1 MLQNNNVKICRKLV
15 RREMQFHRGFSILLI
30 TTVTLACML
39 YTFSFSLGSLV
50 YDGFIYSYRTIYGSD
65 SHIICYGLSDVQT
78 AALSRH
84 AAVKDAAVLSPV
96 GVLSDEMLENR
107 NVYLAEYS
115 EKWAQETASKPL
127 YGRMPLEKDEI
138 ALDEITLNSLL
149 VPHEIGAEVFLTWMP
164 EEGGGEQAGAFR
176 LCGWWENHTGET
188 DSCAWISGETAAKL
202 GADAPGHKILG
213 LTLYLPGDLEKQ
225 AESIFSDL
233 GMQDVA
239 YTTNLAYNR
248 AREAYADDKAGE
260 FYRLNL
266 IVVLCGILMLYNIL
280 RLSVRQNLRFYG
292 RVKSLGMTP
301 RQIRVLAAD
310 RAAVLTLP
318 GLLPGWLLGFLLCA
332 ALAPYVVVGMEENP
346 AFFFFRLW
354 PFLGSALLTWGTV
367 LTACLLPM
375 CFAAKSTP
383 AEAMRFVGGRTKVKK
398 MPKKKGRTPVTI
410 GRMAF
415 MGLSMHRGPSM
426 LAALSLLLSLTIL
439 CCVWTMG
446 ISYDEEKY
454 LDGMA
459 LSDYQ
464 IPDAS
469 AAYTIQRYNQK
480 SRSISTEMLK
490 ALREHPAVTDIG
502 TVSTMEVPMYAGEE
516 ERAPIVETF
525 EGADEDGVVRKTR
538 MADDPDW
545 MAGYENMRESGTYTG
560 IVTGVDGLALDAALS
575 RDIFIEGA
583 FSEEAFDTGKYVI
596 AAGADSSL
604 LRTTPPA
611 GSKVV
616 ICGREFEIMAAVPYE
631 SSLFSG
637 ADSRQAQFNV
647 TYYVPAGV
655 FDELFP
661 EHGIRSV
668 MINIDQSRKDAFE
681 AFLSDIL
688 CGTGIVTTSVSD
700 YRWYF
705 RNALFHRCIIPLF
718 VGAVML
724 FIGTLNFA
732 NVLAAGVF
740 VRKKEFAVY
749 ESLGMTKGQLGRM
762 LLAEGMFRCGAM
774 LLLLIPGVFSAVW
787 LWGRWWLAH
796 TNTWCVTWRFSL
808 LPLWV
813 FLPVL
818 LAAALAVPL
827 YFLRAVTRESVTQRL
842 GTVE

>member
-1 MLQNNNVKICRKLV
+1 MLT
-15 RREMQFHRGFSILLI
+15 GI
-30 TTVTLACML
+30 T
-39 YTFSFSLGSLV
+39 
-50 YDGFIYSYRTIYGSD
+50 R
-65 SHIICYGLSDVQT
+65 
-78 AALSRH
+78 
-84 AAVKDAAVLSPV
+84 V
-96 GVLSDEMLENR
+96 G
-107 NVYLAEYS
+107 
-115 EKWAQETASKPL
+115 K
-127 YGRMPLEKDEI
+127 
-138 ALDEITLNSLL
+138 
-149 VPHEIGAEVFLTWMP
+149 
-164 EEGGGEQAGAFR
+164 
-176 LCGWWENHTGET
+176 
-188 DSCAWISGETAAKL
+188 
-202 GADAPGHKILG
+202 
-213 LTLYLPGDLEKQ
+213 
-225 AESIFSDL
+225 ESIFSDL
-233 GMQDVA
+233 GMRDIA
-239 YTTNLAYNR
+239 YTTNLAYNQ
-248 AREAYADDKAGE
+248 ARETYAGDKAEE

-280 RLSVRQNLRFYG
+280 RLSVRQNIRFYG

-310 RAAVLTLP
+310 RAAALTLP
-318 GLLPGWLLGFLLCA
+318 GLLPGWLLGFSLCA

-346 AFFFFRLW
+346 AFFFFQIW
-354 PFLGSALLTWGTV
+354 PFGGSALFTWGTV
-367 LTACLLPM
+367 LTACLLPIRS
-375 CFAAKSTP
+375 AAKNTP
-383 AEAMRFVGGRTKVKK
+383 AEAMRFVGGRKK
-398 MPKKKGRTPVTI
+398 IKKKTKGKVQRPVTI

-415 MGLSMHRGPSM
+415 MGLSMHRGQSV
-426 LAALSLLLSLTIL
+426 LAALSLFLSLTIL
-439 CCVWTMG
+439 CCAWTMG
-446 ISYDEEKY
+446 VSYDEEKY

-469 AAYTIQRYNQK
+469 AVYAIQRYNQK
-480 SRSISTEMLK
+480 SRSITSEIIR

-502 TVSTMEVPMYAGEE
+502 IVCTMEVPMYAGED

-525 EGADEDGVVRKTR
+525 EGEDENGVVRKTH

-545 MAGYENMRESGTYTG
+545 MAGYENMRESGAYTG
-560 IVTGVDGLALDAALS
+560 IVTGVDGLALKAALS

-596 AAGADSSL
+596 AAGADSSF

-616 ICGREFEIMAAVPYE
+616 ICGREFEIMASVPYE

-637 ADSRQAQFNV
+637 EDSRQAQFNV
-647 TYYVPAGV
+647 TYYVPVSV

-668 MINIDQSRKDAFE
+668 LVNIDSDRKDAFE

-688 CGTGIVTTSVSD
+688 RDTGIVTTSVSD

-705 RNALFHRCIIPLF
+705 RNALFHRCVIPLF

-740 VRKKEFAVY
+740 VRKEEFAVY
-749 ESLGMTKGQLGRM
+749 ESLGMTKGQLGRI

-774 LLLLIPGVFSAVW
+774 LLLLIPGIFSAVW

-796 TNTWCVTWRFSL
+796 TNTWCVTWHFSL
-808 LPLWV
+808 MPLWV
-813 FLPVL
+813 FLPML

-827 YFLRAVTRESVTQRL
+827 YFLKSVTRESVTQRL
-842 GTVE
+842 RTAE

>member
-1 MLQNNNVKICRKLV
+1 
-15 RREMQFHRGFSILLI
+15 MQFHRGFSILLI
-30 TTVTLACML
+30 TTVTLVCML
-39 YTFSFSLGSLV
+39 YTFSFALGSLV
-50 YDGFIYSYRTIYGSD
+50 YDGFIYSYRIMYGSD

-96 GVLSDEMLENR
+96 GMLSDEMLENR
-107 NVYLAEYS
+107 AVYLAEYS
-115 EKWAQETASKPL
+115 EKWAKETDSVPL

-138 ALDEITLNSLL
+138 ALDGITLNSLL
-149 VPHEIGAEVFLTWMP
+149 VPREIGAEVFLRWMP
-164 EEGGGEQAGAFR
+164 EEGGEVRAGSFR

-188 DSCAWISGETAAKL
+188 DSCAWISKEAAAKL
-202 GADAPGHKILG
+202 GADAPGQKILG
-213 LTLYLPGDLEKQ
+213 LTLYLPGDLDKQ

-233 GMQDVA
+233 EMENVT
-239 YTTNLAYNR
+239 YTTNLAYNK
-248 AREAYADDKAGE
+248 AREAYAGDKAGE

-280 RLSVRQNLRFYG
+280 RLSVRQNIRFYG

-310 RAAVLTLP
+310 RAAALTLP
-318 GLLPGWLLGFLLCA
+318 GLLPGWILGFSLCA
-332 ALAPYVVVGMEENP
+332 ALAPYVVVGMEDNP
-346 AFFFFRLW
+346 AFFFFRIW
-354 PFLGSALLTWGTV
+354 PFLGSTLLTWGTV

-375 CFAAKSTP
+375 RFAAKSTP
-383 AEAMRFVGGRTKVKK
+383 AEAMRFVGGRTKAKK
-398 MPKKKGRTPVTI
+398 MSKKKERTPVTI
-410 GRMAF
+410 RRMAF
-415 MGLSMHRGPSM
+415 MGLSMHRGQSV
-426 LAALSLLLSLTIL
+426 LAALSLFLSLTIL

-446 ISYDEEKY
+446 VSYDEEKY
-454 LDGMA
+454 LEGMA
-459 LSDYQ
+459 LCDYQ

-469 AAYTIQRYNQK
+469 AVYTIQRYNQK
-480 SRSISTEMLK
+480 GRSITPEIME

-502 TVSTMEVPMYAGEE
+502 TVCTMEVPMYAGEE
-516 ERAPIVETF
+516 ERAPIVATF
-525 EGADEDGVVRKTR
+525 EGEDENGVVRKTR

-545 MAGYENMRESGTYTG
+545 MAGYENMREYGTYTG
-560 IVTGVDGLALDAALS
+560 IVTGVDGLALEAALS

-583 FSEEAFDTGKYVI
+583 FSEEAFATGKYVI

-616 ICGREFEIMAAVPYE
+616 ICGREFEIMASVPYE

-637 ADSRQAQFNV
+637 EDSRQAQFNV
-647 TYYVPAGV
+647 TYYVPSGV
-655 FDELFP
+655 FEELFP
-661 EHGIRSV
+661 KHGIRSV
-668 MINIDQSRKDAFE
+668 LVNIDQNRKEAFE
-681 AFLSDIL
+681 AFLSDL
-688 CGTGIVTTSVSD
+688 LRGTGIAITSLSD

-705 RNALFHRCIIPLF
+705 RNALFHRYVIPLF

-732 NVLAAGVF
+732 NVLAAGVL

-749 ESLGMTKGQLGRM
+749 ESLGMTKDQLGKM
-762 LLAEGMFRCGAM
+762 LLTEGMFRCGAM
-774 LLLLIPGVFSAVW
+774 LLLLVPGVFSATW
-787 LWGRWWLAH
+787 FWGRWWLAH
-796 TNTWCVTWRFSL
+796 TNTWCVTWHFSL
-808 LPLWV
+808 MPLWV
-813 FLPVL
+813 YLPVL

-842 GTVE
+842 GTTE

>member
-1 MLQNNNVKICRKLV
+1 MLQNKNLKICRKLV
-15 RREMQFHRGFSILLI
+15 RREMQFHKGLSILLI
-30 TTVTLACML
+30 TTVTLVCML
-39 YTFSFSLGSLV
+39 YTFSFALGSLV
-50 YDGFIYSYRTIYGSD
+50 YDGFIYSYRIMYGSD
-65 SHIICYGLSDVQT
+65 SHIICYSLSDVQA

-84 AAVKDAAVLSPV
+84 AAVKDTAVLSPV
-96 GVLSDEMLENR
+96 GVLSDKMLENR
-107 NVYLAEYS
+107 TVRLAEFS
-115 EKWAQETASKPL
+115 EKWARETDSVPI
-127 YGRMPLEKDEI
+127 YGRTPLEKDEI

-149 VPHEIGAEVFLTWMP
+149 IPHEIGAEVFLAWRP
-164 EEGGGEQAGAFR
+164 EEGGEEQSGVFR

-188 DSCAWISGETAAKL
+188 DSCAWISREAAAEL
-202 GADAPGHKILG
+202 GADASGYKILG
-213 LTLYLPGDLEKQ
+213 LTLYLPGDLKEQ

-233 GMQDVA
+233 GMRDIA

-248 AREAYADDKAGE
+248 AREAYAGGKAGE

-280 RLSVRQNLRFYG
+280 RLSARQNIRFYG

-301 RQIRVLAAD
+301 RQIRVLATG
-310 RAAVLTLP
+310 RAAALTVP
-318 GLLPGWLLGFLLCA
+318 GLLPGWILGFSLCA
-332 ALAPYVVVGMEENP
+332 AFAPYVVVGMEENP
-346 AFFFFRLW
+346 AFYFFRIW
-354 PFLGSALLTWGTV
+354 PFLGSALLTWATV
-367 LTACLLPM
+367 LVACLLPIRST
-375 CFAAKSTP
+375 AKKTP
-383 AEAMRFVGGRTKVKK
+383 AEAMRFTGGGTKAKR
-398 MPKKKGRTPVTI
+398 MPKKKGRRPVTI
-410 GRMAF
+410 RRMAF
-415 MGLSMHRGPSM
+415 MGLSMHRGQSA

-459 LSDYQ
+459 LCDYQ

-469 AAYTIQRYNQK
+469 AVYTIQRYNQK
-480 SRSISTEMLK
+480 SRSITPEILK

-502 TVSTMEVPMYAGEE
+502 IVCTMEVPMYAGED

-525 EGADEDGVVRKTR
+525 EGEDEDGVVRKAH

-545 MAGYENMRESGTYTG
+545 MAGYENMRESGAYIG
-560 IVTGVDGLALDAALS
+560 IVTGIDGLALKAALS
-575 RDIFIEGA
+575 RDIFIEGT
-583 FSEEAFDTGKYVI
+583 FSEEAFHTGKYVI
-596 AAGADSSL
+596 AAGAGSPF
-604 LRTTPPA
+604 LRTTPPV

-616 ICGREFEIMAAVPYE
+616 ICGREFEIMASVPYE

-637 ADSRQAQFNV
+637 EDSRQAQFNV

-668 MINIDQSRKDAFE
+668 LVNIDQNSQDAFE

-688 CGTGIVTTSVSD
+688 RGTGIVATSMSD

-705 RNALFHRCIIPLF
+705 RNALFHRCVIPLF

-732 NVLAAGVF
+732 NVLAAGVI

-749 ESLGMTKGQLGRM
+749 ESLGMTKDQLGKM

-774 LLLLIPGVFSAVW
+774 LLLLIPGIFSAVW

-808 LPLWV
+808 MPLWV

-827 YFLRAVTRESVTQRL
+827 YFLKAVTRESVTQRL
-842 GTVE
+842 GTAE